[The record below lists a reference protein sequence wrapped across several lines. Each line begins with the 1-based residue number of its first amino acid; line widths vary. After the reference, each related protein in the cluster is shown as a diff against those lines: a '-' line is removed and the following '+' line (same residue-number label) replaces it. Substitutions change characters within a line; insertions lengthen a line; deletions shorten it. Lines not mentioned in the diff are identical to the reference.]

1 MDDQEDKLNEYNG
14 PDRRGRVRL
23 PITVY
28 VDRVE
33 FDPVVEFTT
42 TTRTSYDLE
51 LNEFDMKKLY
61 EGLKLKLEGPSQFP
75 KATRIRVIGRLV
87 S

>member
-1 MDDQEDKLNEYNG
+1 MTNQEEKPNEYDG
-14 PDRRGRVRL
+14 PERRGRVRL

-51 LNEFDMKKLY
+51 LNEYDMRKLF
-61 EGLKLKLEGPSQFP
+61 EGLKQKLEGPSQFP

>member
-1 MDDQEDKLNEYNG
+1 MANEADKKHT
-14 PDRRGRVRL
+14 RL

-33 FDPVVEFTT
+33 FDPDVDFSEVV
-42 TTRTSYDLE
+42 RTSYDLE
-51 LNEFDMKKLY
+51 LNEYQMKKIVDGIQHRLDSN
-61 EGLKLKLEGPSQFP
+61 LP
-75 KATRIRVIGRLV
+75 KSIRIRVIGRLV

>member
-1 MDDQEDKLNEYNG
+1 MTDQPNEYDG
-14 PDRRGRVRL
+14 PERRSRVRL

-28 VDRVE
+28 VDAVE

-51 LNEFDMKKLY
+51 LTEYDMKKLF
-61 EGLKLKLEGPSQFP
+61 EGLKLKLERESQFP
-75 KATRIRVIGRLV
+75 KATRIRITGRLV